1 MKNILKYALLTL
13 FGAAAFNM
21 TSYAD
26 VDPSEVV
33 KLNKQIIPVNPD
45 LGQYKIRLETYV
57 TGSSVTHTEQV
68 AVPIDLVLVLDV
80 SSSMTS
86 HSVPGDYTART
97 SQGYTY
103 QGYGNN
109 KYYYF
114 DQTTNAYYQVSRGS
128 QSSNTHYYRLYYD
141 NGNTRYYLSGTG
153 TTTTA
158 PEDVTTNNGTIWTGV
173 LYKGKEHTQQTSK
186 AYNYNGFPRDNAGA
200 NERLYYKVGNNYYR
214 VYREDSVK
222 TTYYLSYKIN
232 NTTYYLSGSGSTTT
246 QPTNVTSEST
256 TIWTGVLYSSTSITR
271 LQALKN
277 ACNAFIDKVAE
288 NTEGEDGVLG
298 TDDDVQNRISIVSF
312 GRHEKY
318 VTGTTDP
325 ETHSTI
331 DGDLDPD
338 GYENNFVPVY
348 GDGAAANI
356 ELLKNHVT
364 NLSTLSGTRQDRGIL
379 GATNVLDAIEAER
392 FAKSSKVVVVFT
404 DGEPYASSEN
414 LGDGVTTSAQA
425 RNKAC
430 AYAYTLKSGNN
441 SSGVPY
447 KAKVF
452 TVSMGEVTGAN
463 GDMMQYVSSNF
474 PTVTGMNTTTNA
486 PIPAGA
492 QAVPGANFSFTTE
505 SGSNLTSIFE
515 AIAESSTEGGE
526 TYPLDK
532 ESTTVVDV
540 VSNNFVIPE
549 GTKPADVDVWVE
561 TYWRDDAGVPHWA
574 DKTDTEHFYY
584 SDGTI
589 PVPVIDGNTLS
600 INGFDF
606 AKQDAKDSKDRPVFG
621 SGNWVGPREFEDEEG
636 NTETKYWG
644 NRLVIEFPIKVNP
657 DYEGGYA
664 MPSND
669 IESGLYVNGTKILE
683 YPVPTVDFPSICIMK
698 DGLKV
703 GESALFEVTGPN
715 NLKYTVRLTQNG
727 TDPCYVIL
735 KRLNGGEYTV
745 KETSW
750 SWMYSAK
757 TGTLTEIKQNVIGAD
772 ALGLTVE
779 DFLSEDSTAEEID
792 LDGVTVGM
800 KINHTATVDSKSY
813 TGTFCV
819 LKNKEGDYTVDELKG
834 CAISLLYYFA
844 NTRVTTDKPA
854 RAEAFAHNEFKGGNT
869 GGGTETGGNEEE
881 DI

>member
-13 FGAAAFNM
+13 FGAAAFSM

-33 KLNKQIIPVNPD
+33 KLSKEIIAVNAD
-45 LGQYKIRLETYV
+45 QGEYKIRLETYV

-80 SSSMTS
+80 SSSMRDNT
-86 HSVPGDYTART
+86 VPGSYNALT
-97 SQGYTY
+97 SQGYSY
-103 QGYGNN
+103 DGYGNK
-109 KYYYF
+109 KYYYCDEDGYYLVERGRTNGQRRRYYLHF
-114 DQTTNAYYQVSRGS
+114 TKNGTTF
-128 QSSNTHYYRLYYD
+128 
-141 NGNTRYYLSGTG
+141 YLSGTG
-153 TTTTA
+153 TTT
-158 PEDVTTNNGTIWTGV
+158 I
-173 LYKGKEHTQQTSK
+173 
-186 AYNYNGFPRDNAGA
+186 
-200 NERLYYKVGNNYYR
+200 
-214 VYREDSVK
+214 
-222 TTYYLSYKIN
+222 
-232 NTTYYLSGSGSTTT
+232 
-246 QPTNVTSEST
+246 QPTNVSDVGT
-256 TIWTGVLYSSTSITR
+256 TIWTGVLYSSTEITR
-271 LQALKN
+271 LEALKE
-277 ACNAFIDKVAE
+277 AVTAFIDKMQE
-288 NTEGEDGVLG
+288 NAAGEDEIIG
-298 TDDDVQNRISIVSF
+298 TPDDIEHNISIVSF
-312 GRHEKY
+312 SRHEKY
-318 VTGTTDP
+318 VTGTDDSDF
-325 ETHSTI
+325 HDDINDDI
-331 DGDLDPD
+331 DSDYSD
-338 GYENNFVPVY
+338 NFVKIY
-348 GDGAAANI
+348 GEGAAERIAK
-356 ELLKNHVT
+356 LKSMVE
-364 NLSTLSGTRQDRGIL
+364 NLSTNGGTRQDRGIL
-379 GATNVLDAIEAER
+379 GAKNNLDAIPTER
-392 FAKSSKVVVVFT
+392 FQKSSKVVVMFT
-404 DGEPYASSEN
+404 DGAPYAPEDLGDGIGHSYQVRNHTCEISYILKSGTRTSDNLPYKTKVFCVSTGITPGSTNDKFMQYASSN
-414 LGDGVTTSAQA
+414 YPQVTGTTGDSNTCNPIPSDAQA
-425 RNKAC
+425 
-430 AYAYTLKSGNN
+430 
-441 SSGVPY
+441 
-447 KAKVF
+447 
-452 TVSMGEVTGAN
+452 M
-463 GDMMQYVSSNF
+463 D
-474 PTVTGMNTTTNA
+474 
-486 PIPAGA
+486 
-492 QAVPGANFSFTTE
+492 GANFSFNTE
-505 SGSNLTSIFE
+505 SGSNLTSIFQ

-574 DKTDTEHFYY
+574 DENDTEHFHY

-606 AKQDAKDSKDRPVFG
+606 AKQDTKDSEDRPVFG
-621 SGNWVGPREFEDEEG
+621 SGNWVGPREFEEEDG
-636 NTETKYWG
+636 TTSTLYWG

-735 KRLNGGEYTV
+735 KRLNGGLYTV
-745 KETSW
+745 KEMSW

-757 TGTLTEIKQNVIGAD
+757 TGTSTEISQNVIGAD

-800 KINHTATVDSKSY
+800 KINHTATVDGKSY

-819 LKNKEGDYTVDELKG
+819 LKDKEGEYTVDELKG
-834 CAISLLYYFA
+834 CAISLLYHFS
-844 NTRVTTDKPA
+844 NTRITTDKPA
-854 RAEAFAHNEFKGGNT
+854 RAEAYAHNEFKGGNT

>member
-1 MKNILKYALLTL
+1 MKNILKYALLTI
-13 FGAAAFNM
+13 FGAAAFSM

-33 KLNKQIIPVNPD
+33 RLNKEIIAVNAD
-45 LGQYKIRLETYV
+45 QGEYKIRLETYV

-86 HSVPGDYTART
+86 NYVPGSYTKMD
-97 SQGYTY
+97 SKGYTY
-103 QGYGNN
+103 KNYGTSE
-109 KYYYF
+109 YYYGDADGYYKVERGQNGSGQNKTYNLHF
-114 DQTTNAYYQVSRGS
+114 TKNGTT
-128 QSSNTHYYRLYYD
+128 
-141 NGNTRYYLSGTG
+141 YYLSGTG
-153 TTTTA
+153 I
-158 PEDVTTNNGTIWTGV
+158 TNT
-173 LYKGKEHTQQTSK
+173 
-186 AYNYNGFPRDNAGA
+186 R
-200 NERLYYKVGNNYYR
+200 
-214 VYREDSVK
+214 
-222 TTYYLSYKIN
+222 
-232 NTTYYLSGSGSTTT
+232 
-246 QPTNVTSEST
+246 PTNVKNDGS
-256 TIWTGVLYSSTSITR
+256 TIWTGVLYSSTQITR
-271 LQALKN
+271 LKALQN

-288 NTEGEDGVLG
+288 NTAGEDGVLG
-298 TDDDVQNRISIVSF
+298 TDDDIQNRISIVSF

-318 VTGTTDP
+318 VTGTSDP
-325 ETHSTI
+325 NTHSTI
-331 DGDLDPD
+331 EGDRDTEDG
-338 GYENNFVPVY
+338 GTGNVYGNNFISVY
-348 GDGAAANI
+348 GEGAEANI
-356 ELLKNHVT
+356 AMLKDHVT
-364 NLSTLSGTRQDRGIL
+364 NLSTLRGTRQDRGL
-379 GATNVLDAIEAER
+379 LAATNNLNAIPSER
-392 FAKSSKVVVVFT
+392 FAVSSKVVVVFT
-404 DGEPYASSEN
+404 DGSPAVVNDEAYPID
-414 LGDGVTTSAQA
+414 GDGVSTSAGV

-430 AYAYTLKSGNN
+430 QYAYALKSGTNP
-441 SSGVPY
+441 SGVAY
-447 KAKVF
+447 QAKVF

-463 GDMMQYVSSNF
+463 GNMMQYVSSNF
-474 PTVTGMNTTTNA
+474 PAVTGMDTTTNN
-486 PIPAGA
+486 PIPADA
-492 QAVPGANFSFTTE
+492 QAVPGARFSFTTE

-515 AIAESSTEGGE
+515 EIAKSSTEGGE

-540 VSNNFVIPE
+540 VSNNFVIPK
-549 GTKPADVDVWVE
+549 GTRPEDVDVWVE

-574 DKTDTEHFYY
+574 DKTDTKHFHY

-606 AKQDAKDSKDRPVFG
+606 AKQDSKDANNNPIFG
-621 SGNWVGPREFEDEEG
+621 SGNWVGPREFEDEKG

-813 TGTFCV
+813 KGTFCV
-819 LKNKEGDYTVDELKG
+819 LKNKEGEYTIDELKG